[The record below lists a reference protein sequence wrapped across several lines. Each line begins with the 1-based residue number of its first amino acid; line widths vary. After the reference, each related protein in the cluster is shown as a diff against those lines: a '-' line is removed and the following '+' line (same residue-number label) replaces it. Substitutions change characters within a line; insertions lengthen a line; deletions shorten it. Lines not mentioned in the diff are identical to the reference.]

1 MVSIS
6 KMKTRVSQRI
16 NNIKASPTMEITRIA
31 KNLIDQGED
40 VIALSAGEASFES
53 PASSSLAGIKAV
65 TDGKTRYTQVD
76 GIPELKNEIIKRYAR
91 DYQLDFSPD
100 EVMVTTGA
108 KHALFNAFNALIDVD
123 DEVIIPAPFWVSY
136 PDMVKLCGGKPV
148 VVESQKDGL
157 FKLTAEALEN
167 SITPNT
173 KVVILNSPN
182 NPTGVVYSE
191 QDLSEI
197 ATVLRKYP
205 NIFIFSDEIYDLIYW
220 DAPPAH
226 ILQVAPDLKDR
237 CVIQNGISK
246 SYAMAGWRVGYS
258 IAPADIT
265 KAMRVFQSQS
275 LSNPCSIS
283 QYAAVDALSIPREQ
297 LLPQIEAY
305 KQRVQ
310 YVCERIN
317 QLDGFNVAMP
327 NGAFYLFVDMQKYLD
342 QSNYK
347 TDEEFVL
354 AFLDKQKV
362 AVIHGS
368 AFGVAG
374 YFRISCAASLE
385 ELTEAMN
392 RLEKFINMGRPGSK
406 RLE

>member
-1 MVSIS
+1 MASIS
-6 KMKTRVSQRI
+6 KMKNRVSQRI
-16 NNIKASPTMEITRIA
+16 NNIKPSPTMEITRLA

-53 PASSSLAGIKAV
+53 PASSALAGIKAV
-65 TDGKTRYTQVD
+65 TRGKTRYTQVD
-76 GIPELKNEIIKRYAR
+76 GIPELKKQIAKRYSR
-91 DYQLDFSPD
+91 DYQLDFSI
-100 EVMVTTGA
+100 EEIMVTTGA
-108 KHALFNAFNALIDVD
+108 KHALFNAFNVLINHG

-136 PDMVKLCGGKPV
+136 PDMVKLCDGIPV
-148 VVESQKDGL
+148 IVESKKAGL
-157 FKLTAEALEN
+157 FKLTAEALEQN
-167 SITPNT
+167 ITPQT

-182 NPTGVVYSE
+182 NPTGVIYSAE
-191 QDLSEI
+191 DLTEI
-197 ATVLRKYP
+197 ANVLRKHP

-220 DAPPAH
+220 NEQPAH

-237 CVIQNGISK
+237 CIIQNGISK

-258 IAPADIT
+258 IAPSDIT

-305 KQRVQ
+305 QQRVK
-310 YVCERIN
+310 YVCDRIN
-317 QLDGFNVAMP
+317 QLHGFNVTMP
-327 NGAFYLFVDMQKYLD
+327 SGAFYLFVDMQKYLA
-342 QSNYK
+342 QSQYAS
-347 TDEEFVL
+347 DEEFVL

-368 AFGVAG
+368 AFGVEG
-374 YFRISCAASLE
+374 HFRISCAASLE
-385 ELTEAMN
+385 QLTEAMN
-392 RLEKFINMGRPGSK
+392 RLEAFIN
-406 RLE
+406 E